1 MRLRFYRRFNPD
13 QIVARIGGDEFV
25 MILPDTTGEVA
36 VEYIKQIH
44 ALIKLNNK
52 YYREPELSISLGA
65 ATSKPDMTLEKV
77 INMADDTMYRYK
89 SDLKQ
94 RRKDD

>member
-1 MRLRFYRRFNPD
+1 M
-13 QIVARIGGDEFV
+13 ARIGGDEFV